1 MVHREA
7 LGGFH
12 YYDCIFGGHVC
23 DSEVDTSLKLSLYFF
38 VPCISPPCAS
48 KLLHTARGA
57 WRVVVIQ

>member
-38 VPCISPPCAS
+38 VPCISPPCVS

-57 WRVVVIQ
+57 W